1 MAADKGSAS
10 YQQEVYA
17 MFNSQD
23 FAQATA
29 ESRKEIIGTAIY
41 KHVKAMV
48 GDQHAPKVTG
58 MIIDLDPVEL
68 NMSIQN
74 FADLQNKVNSAMQL
88 LVSNNLVTVGGPSDT
103 ADAKG
108 QGQP

>member
-1 MAADKGSAS
+1 
-10 YQQEVYA
+10 

-41 KHVKAMV
+41 KHVQAMV
-48 GDQHAPKVTG
+48 GDLNAPKVTG

-74 FADLQNKVNSAMQL
+74 YADLQNKVKSAM
-88 LVSNNLVTVGGPSDT
+88 
-103 ADAKG
+103 
-108 QGQP
+108 

>member
-1 MAADKGSAS
+1 MTADKSSAS

-17 MFNSQD
+17 MFNSTD

-41 KHVKAMV
+41 KHVTAMV

-88 LVSNNLVTVGGPSDT
+88 LVSNNLVTVGGPSDAT
-103 ADAKG
+103 DVKG
-108 QGQP
+108 QAQP